1 MNIESSTRGA
11 YSSADNAVVVDVKT
25 LAPEEQGEA
34 FIFANVG
41 NEATIGQL
49 MVVAANL
56 VYTAKN
62 GAQGDAIAYIT
73 HRVVAA
79 GSINGLGAS
88 IFGAGSFLPTTL
100 LGWLVL
106 IILVL
111 ALVLLG
117 NHLYGR
123 YSKDK

>member
-11 YSSADNAVVVDVKT
+11 YASADNAVVVDVKT
-25 LAPEEQGEA
+25 LAPDEQGEA
-34 FIFANVG
+34 FIFANAG
-41 NEATIGQL
+41 SDLNIGQL
-49 MVVAANL
+49 LVVAANI

-62 GAQGDAIAYIT
+62 GTQGDAIAYVT

-79 GSINGLGAS
+79 GNGLGAS

-100 LGWLVL
+100 LGWLIL